1 MCDKAGR
8 MPPPRLAN
16 CWSSGN
22 ARRDAVQQLD
32 EISRNWTRDCPSFG
46 DTLAATLDGG
56 GSK

>member
-1 MCDKAGR
+1 
-8 MPPPRLAN
+8 MPPQRLAELLEFRQR
-16 CWSSGN
+16 
-22 ARRDAVQQLD
+22 ARDAVQQLD